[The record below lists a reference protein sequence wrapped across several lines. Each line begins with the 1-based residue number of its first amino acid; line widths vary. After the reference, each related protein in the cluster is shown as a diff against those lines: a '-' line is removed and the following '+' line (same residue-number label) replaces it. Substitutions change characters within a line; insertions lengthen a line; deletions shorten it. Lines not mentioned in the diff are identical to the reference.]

1 MRDEVLKSPFIGER
15 SKKLRPI
22 LPFSLVAFDAV
33 WIPFR
38 RSTEGKTPI
47 SSLRCFFISTVVLS
61 RLISTLQ
68 ICWLKMNW
76 SPHADEDE
84 GLKQARHHVS
94 FKTVAI
100 IFVAFILWEVVHRNS
115 WSIAILLTADNIRCI
130 STTIFPPSW
139 SFLCVSHAQPLCFT
153 VVI

>member
-22 LPFSLVAFDAV
+22 LPFSLVAFDPV
-33 WIPFR
+33 LIPFR

-47 SSLRCFFISTVVLS
+47 SSRRCFVISTVVLS

-76 SPHADEDE
+76 SPHADEDLIE
-84 GLKQARHHVS
+84 AGPALC
-94 FKTVAI
+94 
-100 IFVAFILWEVVHRNS
+100 
-115 WSIAILLTADNIRCI
+115 LLQNCSHNIRCFY
-130 STTIFPPSW
+130 SLGSCAPKFVEYCYS
-139 SFLCVSHAQPLCFT
+139 SNS
-153 VVI
+153 